1 MQTPN
6 KPKKE
11 QKKEFRNLVLKY
23 GSINDST
30 KKIFPDKKIPE
41 KKDEPVVKFTKLDTL
56 PDVKFSVFDP
66 QTNYNDRIQTT
77 IKPEETSQLLQNDYL
92 SFSNLEEVVEYLNK
106 RGVRGDSL
114 PDIRFSTK
122 MNTFDLKKKDTYQII
137 SNLDN

>member
-1 MQTPN
+1 METPQ
-6 KPKKE
+6 KPNQS

-23 GSINDST
+23 GSINEST
-30 KKIFPDKKIPE
+30 KKIYPNKEIPE
-41 KKDEPVVKFTKLDTL
+41 KNDEPVVKFTKLDNL
-56 PDVKFSVFDP
+56 PEVKFSVFDP
-66 QTNYNDRIQTT
+66 QTNHTDRIQTT